1 MHQGMYGVEIM
12 FIMLDGAHCHEHGSP
27 LLASRVCI
35 ERTRLLAAGCQDTDC
50 PAVFVYERYLIE
62 VKLGDF
68 GLARLDSDETFT
80 YVGTHDWIA
89 PVSLVM
95 LTIEHAVS

>member
-1 MHQGMYGVEIM
+1 MTGIQYCIGTSNPATV
-12 FIMLDGAHCHEHGSP
+12 
-27 LLASRVCI
+27 SR
-35 ERTRLLAAGCQDTDC
+35 RLRSSRQDTDC
-50 PAVFVYERYLIE
+50 PAVFVYERYPTE